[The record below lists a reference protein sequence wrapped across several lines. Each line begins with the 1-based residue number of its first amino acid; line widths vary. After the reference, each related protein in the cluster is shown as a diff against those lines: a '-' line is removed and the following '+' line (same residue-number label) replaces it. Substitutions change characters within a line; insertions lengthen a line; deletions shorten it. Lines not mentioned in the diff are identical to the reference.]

1 MQYRIR
7 CTLPNAS
14 DNINGIPFSPEDGA
28 MVAEID
34 DAAAADNFASIP
46 GYEVEQTTAGG
57 KKSAEKEVKPI
68 ADMGVAEIKALLAEH
83 PSAWGDVE
91 AAEMARE
98 EPRKGV
104 ITLLA
109 DLRDAEDD
117 SPAISTHH
125 TIPE

>member
-14 DNINGIPFSPEDGA
+14 DNINGIPFAPEDGA

-34 DAAAADNFASIP
+34 DAVAADHFASIP
-46 GYEVEQTTAGG
+46 GYEVEQTTAGS

-91 AAEMARE
+91 AAELARD

-104 ITLLA
+104 LALLA
-109 DLRDAEDD
+109 DLREAEDD
-117 SPAISTHH
+117 SQAIAAH